1 MDELRDARGGGF
13 AMEWVYLLLAIGLEI
28 SATTL
33 MKLSNGFTKILPTVG
48 TLLGYALS
56 FSFLSFSLK
65 KMEISVAYAIWSGVG
80 IASVSVIGV
89 LIFREGMNGL
99 KIISLILIA
108 LGIVG
113 LNLSGASR

>member
-1 MDELRDARGGGF
+1 
-13 AMEWVYLLLAIGLEI
+13 MEWVYLLLAIGLEI

-48 TLLGYALS
+48 TFLGYALS
-56 FSFLSFSLK
+56 FSFLSFALK
-65 KMEISVAYAIWSGVG
+65 KIEISVAYAIWSGVG
-80 IASVSVIGV
+80 IAAVSVIGV
-89 LIFREGMNGL
+89 LIFKEGMNGL